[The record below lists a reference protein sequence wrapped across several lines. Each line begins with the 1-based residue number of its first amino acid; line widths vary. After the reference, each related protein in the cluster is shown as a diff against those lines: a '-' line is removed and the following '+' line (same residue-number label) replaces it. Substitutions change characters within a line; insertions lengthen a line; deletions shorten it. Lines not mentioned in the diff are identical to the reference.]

1 MEKANVTLYTVIGD
15 PNRIV
20 KAIQER
26 FKEMTEE
33 LVCKDE
39 TVDLTL
45 PDGTHVLFSIK
56 HRQNKPDF
64 IASHTS
70 GMANY
75 FSQVETPLAE
85 LKENVLR
92 QIRVFNCVTGIT
104 FDLNDNEDRTNYILN
119 RLFEIARDVKGFL
132 LYPSMQIFT
141 GEGKLLFSTKG
152 ESQLTGFIPVGN
164 ADLLDGNSPEEAQAD
179 VERRL
184 RSIALLEDKHIP
196 YMEYLRSEALES
208 EVHLRSRKEMVQR
221 AAALFAVAVYSEVM
235 LSEGSGREEALFYFN
250 KMEQLYGVE
259 SYLTPD
265 EAAYIDNSDP
275 EEQECIQFGWRY
287 ECAGVLL
294 WAAGVVDD
302 LPYPSKII
310 DVPVLAAIFW
320 QHKGIGEL
328 LSKGFPRSQSE
339 ILDAADITLRYDWA
353 CVEAQIHEK
362 DAPASLNGGV
372 VMERHYAFN
381 WIIGANGGAD
391 WDDIQPNT

>member
-1 MEKANVTLYTVIGD
+1 MAKANVTLYTLIGD
-15 PNRIV
+15 PGRVV

-33 LVCKDE
+33 LVCEDE

-45 PDGTHVLFSIK
+45 PDGTHVIFSIK
-56 HRQNKPDF
+56 HRQSKPDF

-104 FDLNDNEDRTNYILN
+104 FDLDDNEDRTNYILN
-119 RLFEIARDVKGFL
+119 RLFEIAGDVTG
-132 LYPSMQIFT
+132 YPSMQIFT
-141 GEGKLLFSTKG
+141 GEGKLLFSVKG
-152 ESQLTGFIPVGN
+152 ESQLTEFIPVGN
-164 ADLLDGNSPEEAQAD
+164 ADLLDGNRPEEAQAD

-184 RSIALLEDKHIP
+184 RSIALLEEKHIP

-208 EVHLRSRKEMVQR
+208 EARLRSRKDMVQR
-221 AAALFAVAVYSEVM
+221 AAALFAVALYSEVM

-250 KMEQLYGVE
+250 KMEQLYEVE
-259 SYLTPD
+259 SFMTPG
-265 EAAYIDNSDP
+265 EKAYIDNPNP

-287 ECAGVLL
+287 ECVGVLL

-302 LPYPSKII
+302 LPYPSEIV
-310 DVPVLAAIFW
+310 DVPVIAAIFW

-328 LSKGFPRSQSE
+328 LSKGFPRPQSE

-353 CVEAQIHEK
+353 CVEARIHGKE
-362 DAPASLNGGV
+362 APASLNGGV

>member
-26 FKEMTEE
+26 FKEMAEE
-33 LVCKDE
+33 LVCEDE

-45 PDGTHVLFSIK
+45 PDGTHVIFSIK
-56 HRQNKPDF
+56 HRRSKPDF

-75 FSQVETPLAE
+75 FSQVKTLLAE
-85 LKENVLR
+85 LKENVLC

-119 RLFEIARDVKGFL
+119 RLFEIAGDVNGFL

-141 GEGKLLFSTKG
+141 GEGKLLFSAKG
-152 ESQLTGFIPVGN
+152 ESQLTEFIPVGN
-164 ADLLDGNSPEEAQAD
+164 ADFLDGNRPEETQAD

-184 RSIALLEDKHIP
+184 RSIALLEEKHIP
-196 YMEYLRSEALES
+196 YMEYLRSEVLES
-208 EVHLRSRKEMVQR
+208 EARLRSRKEIVQR
-221 AAALFAVAVYSEVM
+221 AAALFAVAVYSEVI
-235 LSEGSGREEALFYFN
+235 LSEGSGREEALFYFK
-250 KMEQLYGVE
+250 KMEQLYKIE
-259 SYLTPD
+259 SYLSPA
-265 EAAYIDNSDP
+265 EAAYIDNPDP

-294 WAAGVVDD
+294 WAAGIVDD
-302 LPYPSKII
+302 LPYPSEII

-320 QHKGIGEL
+320 QHKGCSEL
-328 LSKGFPRSQSE
+328 LSKGFPRSQS
-339 ILDAADITLRYDWA
+339 
-353 CVEAQIHEK
+353 
-362 DAPASLNGGV
+362 
-372 VMERHYAFN
+372 
-381 WIIGANGGAD
+381 
-391 WDDIQPNT
+391 

>member
-33 LVCKDE
+33 LVCEDE

-56 HRQNKPDF
+56 HRRSKPDF

-75 FSQVETPLAE
+75 FSQVETPLTE

-119 RLFEIARDVKGFL
+119 RLFEIAGDVKGFL

-164 ADLLDGNSPEEAQAD
+164 ADLLDGNRPEEAQAD

-250 KMEQLYGVE
+250 KMEHGVE

-265 EAAYIDNSDP
+265 EAAYIDNPDP

-362 DAPASLNGGV
+362 DAPALLNGGV

>member
-33 LVCKDE
+33 LVCEDE

-56 HRQNKPDF
+56 HRRSKPDF

-75 FSQVETPLAE
+75 FSQVETPLTE

-119 RLFEIARDVKGFL
+119 RLFEIAGDVKGFL

-152 ESQLTGFIPVGN
+152 ESQLTGFIPVGD
-164 ADLLDGNSPEEAQAD
+164 ADLLDGNRPEEAQAD

-265 EAAYIDNSDP
+265 EAAYIDNPDP

-310 DVPVLAAIFW
+310 DVPVLAAIFGNI
-320 QHKGIGEL
+320 K
-328 LSKGFPRSQSE
+328 
-339 ILDAADITLRYDWA
+339 A
-353 CVEAQIHEK
+353 
-362 DAPASLNGGV
+362 
-372 VMERHYAFN
+372 
-381 WIIGANGGAD
+381 
-391 WDDIQPNT
+391 

>member
-1 MEKANVTLYTVIGD
+1 MAKANVTLYTLIGD
-15 PNRIV
+15 PGRVV

-33 LVCKDE
+33 LVCEDE

-45 PDGTHVLFSIK
+45 PDGTHVIFSIK
-56 HRQNKPDF
+56 HRQSKPDF

-104 FDLNDNEDRTNYILN
+104 FDLDDNEDRTNYILN
-119 RLFEIARDVKGFL
+119 GFL

-141 GEGKLLFSTKG
+141 GEGKLLFSVKG
-152 ESQLTGFIPVGN
+152 ESQLTEFIPVGN
-164 ADLLDGNSPEEAQAD
+164 ADLLDGNRPEEAQAD

-184 RSIALLEDKHIP
+184 RSIALLEEKHIP

-208 EVHLRSRKEMVQR
+208 EARLRSRKDMVQR
-221 AAALFAVAVYSEVM
+221 AAALFAVALYSEVM

-259 SYLTPD
+259 SFMTPG
-265 EAAYIDNSDP
+265 EKAYIDNPNP

-287 ECAGVLL
+287 ECVGVLL

-302 LPYPSKII
+302 LPYPSEIV
-310 DVPVLAAIFW
+310 DVPVIAAIFW

-328 LSKGFPRSQSE
+328 LSKGFPRPQSE

-353 CVEAQIHEK
+353 CVEARIHGKE
-362 DAPASLNGGV
+362 APASLNGGV

>member
-33 LVCKDE
+33 LVCEDE

-56 HRQNKPDF
+56 HRRSKPDF

-75 FSQVETPLAE
+75 FSQVETPLTE

-104 FDLNDNEDRTNYILN
+104 FGLNDNEDRTNYILN
-119 RLFEIARDVKGFL
+119 RLFEIAGDVKGFL

-164 ADLLDGNSPEEAQAD
+164 ADLLDGNRPEEAQAD

-208 EVHLRSRKEMVQR
+208 EVHLRSRKEMQR

-265 EAAYIDNSDP
+265 EAAYIDNPDP